1 MASIEITS
9 VNIIYNKNLVSGVNV
24 NFYVK
29 QSENQTINMNG
40 YVPLTYEEYIQSIS
54 GNMDGLKEKV
64 IEKISE
70 FTMSIQ

>member
-1 MASIEITS
+1 MANIEITS